1 MPRPTHGKG
10 LSEGKFL
17 HFKKIWKR
25 SKKSAN
31 LRGDQQV
38 SGQLLLCYNDELA
51 KVIYIWISGTDG
63 GKDEMQVLKDVR
75 CFVIVS
81 ENHLVNIVR
90 VQALIK
96 ASNEP
101 VQNFIFYR
109 FHNLFSLF

>member
-1 MPRPTHGKG
+1 MPSPTHGKG
-10 LSEGKFL
+10 LSEDKFL
-17 HFKKIWKR
+17 HSNKIWKR

-31 LRGDQQV
+31 LRGDQV
-38 SGQLLLCYNDELA
+38 SDQLLLCYNDELA
-51 KVIYIWISGTDG
+51 KVCIFGFGEKIK
-63 GKDEMQVLKDVR
+63 GKNVQVLKDLR

-81 ENHLVNIVR
+81 QNHLVNIVR